1 MGGLTTDEKF
11 FLIGTS
17 DHSTTETYYFTSD
30 SANTEEKIKLKL
42 FQKRSEKIRYSID
55 SWQSYFWIHTNQD
68 KCPDFKICRC
78 KHENINSWEDFIPAK
93 KEVVIGGFDFL
104 DDWMIRGEMSNAL
117 LKLFVRNLKSN
128 EEEELAFA
136 DEKVWSPSVSEM
148 QKETNT
154 DNVYIGYSSPKTNSR
169 AYIYNLR
176 TREKKFVKQQEVLDK
191 NYSPKNY
198 ITERLECKSHDGRLI
213 PLTITRHKD
222 TKIDGTANVLLYG
235 YGSYGNSLG
244 FDFSS
249 TRLSLLNRNI
259 IWVDASI
266 RGGRERGEIWH
277 EEGKML
283 NKKNTFED
291 YISAAKFLIEK
302 KYTYKGGI
310 VGYGGSAGGLTLGAS
325 VNHSP
330 ELFLG
335 MVIQVGFL
343 DSLTTNL
350 DHSLP
355 LSLGELTEFSDAKGN
370 ADHFKYI
377 KSYSPYHNIKKMDYP
392 NLLLVTNLKDVRV
405 IFDEPTKFT
414 AKLRQ
419 YKTDKNLLLLKCELE
434 DAGHGGKS
442 GRDSAIEEIA
452 FDYSFILKITNKL
465 NT

>member
-1 MGGLTTDEKF
+1 
-11 FLIGTS
+11 
-17 DHSTTETYYFTSD
+17 
-30 SANTEEKIKLKL
+30 
-42 FQKRSEKIRYSID
+42 
-55 SWQSYFWIHTNQD
+55 
-68 KCPDFKICRC
+68 
-78 KHENINSWEDFIPAK
+78 
-93 KEVVIGGFDFL
+93 
-104 DDWMIRGEMSNAL
+104 
-117 LKLFVRNLKSN
+117 
-128 EEEELAFA
+128 
-136 DEKVWSPSVSEM
+136 M

-154 DNVYIGYSSPKTNSR
+154 DNVYISYSSPKTNSR

-176 TREKKFVKQQEVLDK
+176 TKEKKFVKEQEVLEK

-235 YGSYGNSLG
+235 YGSYGNSLSFG
-244 FDFSS
+244 FSN

-259 IWVDASI
+259 IWCDASI
-266 RGGRERGEIWH
+266 RGGRERGEVWH

-302 KYTYKGGI
+302 KYTYQGGI
-310 VGYGGSAGGLTLGAS
+310 VGYGGSAGGLLLGGV
-325 VNHSP
+325 VNKSP

-335 MVIQVGFL
+335 MIIQVGFL

-355 LSLGELTEFSDAKGN
+355 LTLGELTEFGDAKN
-370 ADHFKYI
+370 NKQHFEYI
-377 KSYSPYHNIKKMDYP
+377 KSYSPYHNIKKMNYP

-414 AKLRQ
+414 AKLRE
-419 YKTDKNLLLLKCELE
+419 YKTDNNLLLLKCELE

-452 FDYSFILKITNKL
+452 FDYSFILKILDKL